1 MKMKIDTHRS
11 VRLSLAPYSRLSL
24 SLSLFLFRSF
34 EQSDGYRLL
43 GFKSEAAKK
52 FKSLFISPQLST
64 HRASWQIDPQ
74 KTDEIRKSAGVG
86 GGGRENARGEKSV
99 EMCEKFCWLRQLQ
112 WSERRG
118 NRVAQLWY
126 IPPSICSPFSN
137 WFEAARSQH
146 PVFRGVGL
154 FGNFNAIR
162 KVRGWNSITNCSE
175 KALITGMRKAKPAYA

>member
-24 SLSLFLFRSF
+24 SPSLFLFRSF

-86 GGGRENARGEKSV
+86 EGVEKMREGKSRWKCVKSSADYGNYNEAKGEAIEWLNYDIYLPRFV
-99 EMCEKFCWLRQLQ
+99 VPFRIDLRQQ
-112 WSERRG
+112 GHS
-118 NRVAQLWY
+118 
-126 IPPSICSPFSN
+126 IPFFEGLACSGTLMRLGKLGAGIP
-137 WFEAARSQH
+137 
-146 PVFRGVGL
+146 L
-154 FGNFNAIR
+154 L
-162 KVRGWNSITNCSE
+162 T
-175 KALITGMRKAKPAYA
+175 ALKKH